1 MDHGEKAQ
9 ALFEAGYNCSQAV
22 AVAFCDMTGIEEA
35 TMARLASG
43 LGGGMGRLREVCGG
57 ISGAILVLGLLQ
69 GYDTP
74 GDDAAKARLYT
85 QVQRLVRRFREKK
98 GTILCRELLDNPSS
112 DPTPTPRTPE
122 FYRQRPCGALI
133 RLAAEEL
140 ECLLAETEG

>member
-1 MDHGEKAQ
+1 MNHGEKAQ

-22 AVAFCDMTGIEEA
+22 AVAFCDMTGMEEA

-57 ISGAILVLGLLQ
+57 ISGAILVLGLLR

-140 ECLLAETEG
+140 ERLLAETEG